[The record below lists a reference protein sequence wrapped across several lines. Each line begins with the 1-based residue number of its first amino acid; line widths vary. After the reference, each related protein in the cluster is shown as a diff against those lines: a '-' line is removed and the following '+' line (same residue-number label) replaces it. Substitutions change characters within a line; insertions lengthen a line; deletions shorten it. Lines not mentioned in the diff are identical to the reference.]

1 MIMTA
6 PALQI
11 VRKRYELTREIGS
24 GGMGIVYAAK
34 DKLTNRTVALKKVT
48 TPSKQLVFNS
58 RHTKK
63 DFRLALAEE
72 FKTLASLR
80 HPNIISV
87 LDYGF
92 DDERQPYYTMDLL
105 ENAKNILEAGQ
116 EQPLETQMDLLVQTL
131 QALHYLHR
139 HGILHRDLKPANVL
153 VVEGQV
159 KVLDFGLATNK
170 EAEAEIAGTLP
181 YMSPEILQ
189 GQPAGISSDLYAVGM
204 MAYELLAGQHPFQ
217 LGDLMQLI
225 TDTLHTIPDTKILEA
240 PQPIVDM
247 VARQLSK
254 LPQDRPNTARDV
266 IAAYNLALPASVAE
280 STATRESL
288 LQSARFVGR
297 KKEIEALSEALQRAV
312 SSQGSIWLVGGES
325 GVGKSRLLDELRTY
339 ALVQGAQVARGQAVS
354 EGSRTYQLWQ
364 DVLRRLVM
372 SNEPTE
378 SEASVLKTLVTD
390 IETILMRSIPDAP
403 EQNPELTHQRLFDVI
418 QSLFQ
423 RQQEPLLI
431 ILEDLHWVTDDL
443 DLLMN
448 MSKMVVN
455 LPLLI
460 VATYRDDERPNLP
473 ASLPDAQLLKLERLD
488 KNDISNLS
496 EAILGEG
503 GKLPHIVDFLDR
515 ETEGNIFFLVEVMRE
530 LSEQSSGLDNVAV
543 TPLPP
548 SIFAQGM
555 KQVIGRRL
563 NRVNEEARKL
573 LQIAAVNGRQ
583 LDLDVLRHLDKE
595 TDFDKWLEE
604 CTDAALLEVHE
615 TRWRFTHDKLRD
627 ALLERLDEAER
638 VILHKQLAEGIE
650 AVHADT
656 SVYAAQLAHNWSKA
670 QVDEKAVRYL
680 EMSGDQAMRNGVNNE
695 SRQYFSTTLE
705 TLKRLPTTP
714 DYQRRFVEV
723 ALKLARVG
731 AFTASETVAPL
742 LQEALTVADA
752 LQDENLRARG
762 LGSIGAFHYMRGQ
775 LGQSIG
781 FFSQSM
787 QLAEKLGI
795 EELLVLPYNIIGRAV
810 LVSGEYP
817 KASALLSK
825 GIVLAEKFNDQELL
839 AGSLGFSG
847 ASLLLQGQREEGIS
861 KLKEG
866 IALAEKLGHPSR
878 LAANLATCGFS
889 YGFAGLFDEAMEC
902 LTRSLSIVEQT
913 EDFHTAYTVHGCLG
927 YIYMV
932 QGDSRKA
939 SHHLEQAWTLTK
951 QAPYL
956 PYAAMYHAYYAEYD
970 AQQGD
975 IQGAFERMKPALGVI
990 ENTSQATTKG
1000 EVYRV
1005 LGVLHAS
1012 NGDFEKGEDYVKQSL
1027 QLHEQCN
1034 GRILVALSKFTLAK
1048 LYLKQ
1053 DKPEQAQTLFTEAN
1067 DLFAQYGMTGY
1078 QAIASKQTQ

>member
-1 MIMTA
+1 MTA
-6 PALQI
+6 QALQI

-24 GGMGIVYAAK
+24 GGMGVVYAAK

-48 TPSKQLVFNS
+48 APSKQLVFNS

-92 DDERQPYYTMDLL
+92 DDDRQPYYTMDLL
-105 ENAKNILEAGQ
+105 DNARNILEAGK
-116 EQPLETQMDLLVQTL
+116 EQPLEIQMDLLVQTL

-153 VVEGQV
+153 VVDGQV
-159 KVLDFGLATNK
+159 RVLDFGLATNK
-170 EAEAEIAGTLP
+170 DAEAEIAGTLP

-189 GQPAGISSDLYAVGM
+189 GQPASQSSDLYAVGM
-204 MAYELLAGQHPFQ
+204 MAYELLANQHPFQ
-217 LGDLMQLI
+217 IGDLMQLI
-225 TDTLHTIPDTKILEA
+225 TDTLHTIPDMKLVEA

-247 VARQLSK
+247 IARQLSK
-254 LPQDRPNTARDV
+254 QQQDRPSMARDV
-266 IAAYNLALPASVAE
+266 IAAYSTALPASVAE
-280 STATRESL
+280 SAATRESL

-297 KKEIEALSEALQRAV
+297 KKELEELSEALQKAV
-312 SSQGSIWLVGGES
+312 SSQGSLWLVGGES

-390 IETILMRSIPDAP
+390 IETILMRPIPDAP
-403 EQNPELTHQRLFDVI
+403 EQNPEMTRQRLFDVI
-418 QSLFQ
+418 QALFQ

-431 ILEDLHWVTDDL
+431 ILEDLHWVTEDI
-443 DLLMN
+443 DLLAN
-448 MSKMVVN
+448 LSKLVVN
-455 LPLLI
+455 LPIQI
-460 VATYRDDERPNLP
+460 VASYRDDERPNLP

-488 KNDISNLS
+488 KDDISNLS
-496 EAILGEG
+496 QAILGES
-503 GKLPHIVDFLDR
+503 GKLPHIVAFLDR
-515 ETEGNIFFLVEVMRE
+515 ETEGNVFFLVEVIRE
-530 LSEQSSGLDNVAV
+530 LSEQSSGLDNVGV

-555 KQVIGRRL
+555 KQVIDRRL

-573 LQIAAVNGRQ
+573 LQVAAVNGRE
-583 LDLDVLRHLDKE
+583 LDLDVLRFLDKD

-627 ALLERLDEAER
+627 ALLAQLEEDERSR
-638 VILHKQLAEGIE
+638 LHKQLAESIE
-650 AVHADT
+650 AVHTDT
-656 SVYAAQLAHNWSKA
+656 DMYAAQLAHHWSKA

-680 EMSGDQAMRNGVNNE
+680 ELSGDQAMRNGVNNE

-731 AFTASETVAPL
+731 AFTASETVEPL
-742 LQEALTVADA
+742 LQEALTVADT
-752 LQDENLRARG
+752 LQDEALRARG

-810 LVSGEYP
+810 LVSGDYP
-817 KASALLSK
+817 KANGLLNK
-825 GIVLAEKFNDQELL
+825 GIALAEKFNDQELL
-839 AGSLGFSG
+839 AGSLGFAG
-847 ASLLLQGQREEGIS
+847 ASLLLQGQREEGIA

-866 IALAEKLGHPSR
+866 IAIAEKLGHPSR
-878 LAANLATCGFS
+878 LAANLSSCGFS
-889 YGFAGLFDEAMEC
+889 YTLAGLFDEAIEC
-902 LTRSLSIVEQT
+902 LMRCLSIVEQT
-913 EDFHTAYTVHGCLG
+913 GDFHTSYTAHGCLG
-927 YIYMV
+927 YIYLV

-939 SHHLEQAWTLTK
+939 SHHLEQAWTMTK

-970 AQQGD
+970 AQQGN
-975 IQGAFERMKPALGVI
+975 IEGAFERMKPALGVI
-990 ENTSQATTKG
+990 ENTNQITTKG

-1005 LGVLHAS
+1005 LGLLHADK
-1012 NGDFEKGEDYVKQSL
+1012 GEFEKAEDYVKQSL
-1027 QLHEQCN
+1027 QLHEQCS
-1034 GRILVALSKFTLAK
+1034 GRTLAALSKFTLAK
-1048 LYLKQ
+1048 VYLKQ
-1053 DKPEQAQTLFTEAN
+1053 GKTEQGQALMSEAN
-1067 DLFAQYGMTGY
+1067 DLFAQYGMVGY
-1078 QAIASKQTQ
+1078 QALANKIAP

>member
-1 MIMTA
+1 MMTA
-6 PALQI
+6 QTPQI

-24 GGMGIVYAAK
+24 GGMGIVYEAK
-34 DKLTNRTVALKKVT
+34 DKLTNRVVALKKVT

-58 RHTKK
+58 RQTKR
-63 DFRLALAEE
+63 DFRLALAQE

-105 ENAKNILEAGQ
+105 ENAKNILDAGK
-116 EQPLETQMDLLVQTL
+116 EQPLETQMDFLVQTL

-153 VVEGQV
+153 VVDGQV

-181 YMSPEILQ
+181 YMAPEILQ
-189 GQPAGISSDLYAVGM
+189 GQPASQSSDLYAVAM
-204 MAYELLAGQHPFQ
+204 MAYELLANHHPFQ
-217 LGDLMQLI
+217 IGDLMQLI
-225 TDTLHTIPDTKILEA
+225 TDTLHTIPDIKILEA

-247 VARQLSK
+247 IARQLSK
-254 LPQDRPNTARDV
+254 QPQDRPNAARDV
-266 IAAYNLALPASVAE
+266 IAAYSTALPASVSE

-297 KKEIEALSEALQRAV
+297 EKELEALSEALQKAV
-312 SSQGSIWLVGGES
+312 SSQGSIWLVGGEN

-390 IETILMRSIPDAP
+390 IDTILMRPIPDAP
-403 EQNPELTHQRLFDVI
+403 EQNPEMTHKRLFDVI
-418 QSLFQ
+418 QALFQ

-431 ILEDLHWVTDDL
+431 ILEDVHWVTEDL
-443 DLLMN
+443 DLLAN
-448 MSKMVVN
+448 LSKMVAN

-460 VATYRDDERPNLP
+460 VASYRDDERPNLP

-496 EAILGEG
+496 EAILGEN

-515 ETEGNIFFLVEVMRE
+515 ETEGNVFFLVEVMRE
-530 LSEQSSGLDNVAV
+530 LSEQSSGLDNVGV

-555 KQVIGRRL
+555 KQVIERRI
-563 NRVNEEARKL
+563 NRVTTEARKL
-573 LQIAAVNGRQ
+573 LQVAAVNGRQ
-583 LDLDVLRHLDKE
+583 LDLDVLKHTDKE
-595 TDFDKWLEE
+595 TNFDKWLEE
-604 CTDAALLEVHE
+604 CTDAALLEVYE

-627 ALLERLDEAER
+627 ALLAQLGEPERIL
-638 VILHKQLAEGIE
+638 LHKQLAEAIE
-650 AVHADT
+650 VVHPDT
-656 SVYAAQLAHNWSKA
+656 DLYAAQLAHHWSKA

-680 EMSGDQAMRNGVNNE
+680 ELSGDQAMRNGVNNE
-695 SRQYFSTTLE
+695 ARQYFSNTLE

-714 DYQRRFVEV
+714 DNQRRFVEV

-752 LQDENLRARG
+752 LQDEALRARG

-787 QLAEKLGI
+787 QLAEKLGM

-810 LVSGEYP
+810 LVSGDYP
-817 KASALLSK
+817 KATALLTK
-825 GIVLAEKFNDQELL
+825 GITLAEKFDDQELL
-839 AGSLGFSG
+839 AGSLGFLG
-847 ASLLLQGQREEGIS
+847 ASFLLQGQREEGIA

-866 IALAEKLGHPSR
+866 IAIAEKLGHPSR
-878 LAANLATCGFS
+878 LASNLASCGFS
-889 YGFAGLFDEAMEC
+889 YTFAGLFDEAIDC

-913 EDFHTAYTVHGCLG
+913 GDFHTTYTVHGCLG
-927 YIYMV
+927 YIYLV
-932 QGDSRKA
+932 QGDNRKA
-939 SHHLEQAWTLTK
+939 AHHLEQACAMTK

-975 IQGAFERMKPALGVI
+975 IKGAFERIQPALGVI

-1005 LGVLHAS
+1005 LGTLHAS

-1027 QLHEQCN
+1027 QLHEQCSA
-1034 GRILVALSKFTLAK
+1034 RALAALSKFTLAK
-1048 LYLKQ
+1048 LYLQ
-1053 DKPEQAQTLFTEAN
+1053 HDKAEQGQALFNEAN
-1067 DLFAQYGMTGY
+1067 DLFAQYGMVGY
-1078 QAIASKQTQ
+1078 QTIASKLAQ